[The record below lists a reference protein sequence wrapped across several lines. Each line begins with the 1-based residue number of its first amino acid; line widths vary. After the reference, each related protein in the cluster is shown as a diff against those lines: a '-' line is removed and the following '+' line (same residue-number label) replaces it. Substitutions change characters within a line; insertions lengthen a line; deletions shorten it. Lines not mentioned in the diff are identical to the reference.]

1 VSAQLA
7 ELEARLIELVR
18 SSALLMNALTA
29 AREVEPPDWLIGSG
43 AIRDRVWNHLHGYH
57 GPSRPQDVDLVFF
70 DDAPDARSEQNVLD
84 ALRAVAPHVPW
95 DVQNQATVHLW
106 YPQVFGVEV
115 DPLASSADGVG
126 TWPET
131 ATAVAIR
138 LLADDT
144 LDVVAPFGLEDLFA
158 LVWRRNPRRVTLE
171 EYQLRIWRKRVAN
184 RWPRVQVL
192 LS

>member
-1 VSAQLA
+1 VSAQSGD
-7 ELEARLIELVR
+7 LEARLIELVR
-18 SSALLMNALTA
+18 SSALLMHALTA
-29 AREVEPPDWLIGSG
+29 AREVDPPDWLIGSG
-43 AIRDRVWNHLHGYH
+43 AIRDLVWDHLHGYP

-70 DDAPDARSEQNVLD
+70 DRALGVRSEQCVLD
-84 ALRAVAPHVPW
+84 ALRAVTPDVPW
-95 DVQNQATVHLW
+95 DVQNQAIVHLW
-106 YPQVFGVEV
+106 YPEAFGVEV

-131 ATAVAIR
+131 ASAVAIR

-144 LDVVAPFGLEDLFA
+144 LDVVAPFGLEDLFG

-171 EYQLRIWRKRVAN
+171 EYRLRIGRKRVAN